1 MLFNL
6 IIGALAGYV
15 ARFVEE
21 PLGKLIPSKYEMD
34 KHDLRVLSFIVL
46 LLAASVLIGIAGTDG
61 KPFALLVGGAIGI
74 FFNFLLTVG
83 KDQYAVQKA
92 KMDERSASA
101 GGSKPVEPRV
111 TPKKPAAR
119 KTTPKKSTSANRST
133 C

>member
-74 FFNFLLTVG
+74 FFNFLLKVNKFQFMCYRVRHHG
-83 KDQYAVQKA
+83 PRSWKPSA
-92 KMDERSASA
+92 KEL
-101 GGSKPVEPRV
+101 
-111 TPKKPAAR
+111 
-119 KTTPKKSTSANRST
+119 
-133 C
+133 

>member
-46 LLAASVLIGIAGTDG
+46 LLAASI
-61 KPFALLVGGAIGI
+61 
-74 FFNFLLTVG
+74 
-83 KDQYAVQKA
+83 
-92 KMDERSASA
+92 R
-101 GGSKPVEPRV
+101 
-111 TPKKPAAR
+111 
-119 KTTPKKSTSANRST
+119 
-133 C
+133 

>member
-1 MLFNL
+1 M
-6 IIGALAGYV
+6 
-15 ARFVEE
+15 
-21 PLGKLIPSKYEMD
+21 
-34 KHDLRVLSFIVL
+34 L

-119 KTTPKKSTSANRST
+119 KTTPKKST
-133 C
+133 

>member
-119 KTTPKKSTSANRST
+119 KTPPKKSS
-133 C
+133 